1 MFRLSTCRPSLYFI
15 IAMLA
20 VSSCSDHDS
29 VSSKKL
35 TTDDANA
42 STPPQSQQGQ
52 DSSGVQGAA
61 EELVV
66 TNNHSQ
72 DIHADEIT
80 ARSSVNS
87 KGGGHRLMVREPTL
101 KPNDSVDAKNSG
113 AAFSVKTERGPPSE
127 KPVVLRVATD
137 SALPSQTETED
148 PVAPVFGFTNNV
160 QENRITTYQLDSRS
174 GMLSSVS
181 IKTIN
186 FRPISLALHPTKPY
200 LYAAD
205 LDNNAV
211 VVFSYDLHTGL
222 LARHSAAK
230 ASIVNNDSSAKSSFV
245 SLGPKGRFAY
255 VANQLTNDLTGEFK
269 TSISVLSVDEKTG
282 SLSFISSVYPPYNN
296 WSIANHPGG
305 QFTYIPSYNHSSITT
320 YSIEEPEGPF
330 TKVGAT
336 SSGAGPSSVTISPDG
351 RFAYSANLKSNSVS
365 AFSVDSSSG
374 QLTLVSN
381 ESTRTVNS
389 EGNKPLF
396 IEMHPSGKFAYTANY
411 GSGSISV
418 FSINAETGAPTA
430 RSSVDSAVAPGTQIS
445 SLTCDPSGQYLY
457 AMTPGSGIWIFAIN
471 EKNGSLTEIAR
482 DVGQSDLRIIFTK
495 ALP

>member
-1 MFRLSTCRPSLYFI
+1 LYFI
-15 IAMLA
+15 IAMLSL
-20 VSSCSDHDS
+20 SSCSDHDS

-35 TTDDANA
+35 KAEDTNEVNP
-42 STPPQSQQGQ
+42 SQSLQGQ
-52 DSSGVQGAA
+52 DNAVVEGVVDQASKTQKN
-61 EELVV
+61 LQH
-66 TNNHSQ
+66 TQS
-72 DIHADEIT
+72 DEIA
-80 ARSSVNS
+80 ARSSGIQD
-87 KGGGHRLMVREPTL
+87 GGALSLMVREPTL
-101 KPNDSVDAKNSG
+101 KPNDSRDAKSDS
-113 AAFSVKTERGPPSE
+113 ATFSVKSERGPPSE
-127 KPVVLRVATD
+127 KTKSVNSVL
-137 SALPSQTETED
+137 LPQTQTEN
-148 PVAPVFGFTNNV
+148 PVFGFTNNV
-160 QENRITTYQLDSRS
+160 QEKRITTYQLDSRS
-174 GMLSSVS
+174 GMLSSVA
-181 IKTIN
+181 IKSTN
-186 FRPISLALHPTKPY
+186 FLPISIALHPTKPY

-211 VVFSYDLHTGL
+211 VVFSFDPLTGTL
-222 LARHSAAK
+222 MRQSAAK
-230 ASIVNNDSSAKSSFV
+230 ASVAEKDSSAKSSYV
-245 SLGPKGRFAY
+245 SLGPKGRFVY
-255 VANQLTNDLTGEFK
+255 VANQLTNTLTGEFK

-296 WSIANHPGG
+296 WSIATHPAGT
-305 QFTYIPSYNHSSITT
+305 FTYVPSYNQSSITAYAIQT
-320 YSIEEPEGPF
+320 SEGAQEIF
-330 TKVGAT
+330 TKIGAT
-336 SSGAGPSSVTISPDG
+336 NSGAGPSSVTISPDG

-389 EGNKPLF
+389 AGNKPLF

-430 RSSVDSAVAPGTQIS
+430 RSSVDSAVTPGTQIS
-445 SLTCDPSGQYLY
+445 SLTCDPSGQFLY

-482 DVGQSDLRIIFTK
+482 DVGQSDLRIVFTK